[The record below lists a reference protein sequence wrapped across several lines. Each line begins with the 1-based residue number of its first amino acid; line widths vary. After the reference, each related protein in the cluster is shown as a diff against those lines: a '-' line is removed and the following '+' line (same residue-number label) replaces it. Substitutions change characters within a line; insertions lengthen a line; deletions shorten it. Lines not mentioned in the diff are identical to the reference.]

1 MKHFF
6 ILCVCIALTT
16 TCAWAQL
23 PAKPEDVKPLL
34 IGQKIPSV
42 QLKDTK
48 GQVVDT
54 KEALNKK
61 TILIFYRG
69 GWCPY
74 CTKQLA
80 GFHTIEKEV
89 QALGYQIVGVSPDSP
104 ESLAGT
110 VTKNELGYTLLS
122 DSQGILT
129 KAVGLAFQAPKNYEP
144 YLEKAS
150 NGANKEFLPV
160 PAVYV
165 LNEKQEIEFMYVSP
179 DFKKRLQPQ
188 MLLAV
193 LKGLQL

>member
-1 MKHFF
+1 MKHAF
-6 ILCVCIALTT
+6 ILFISALFLATQ
-16 TCAWAQL
+16 AWAQL

-42 QLKDTK
+42 QLKDAK
-48 GQVVDT
+48 GQTIDT
-54 KEALNKK
+54 QEVLNKK
-61 TILIFYRG
+61 TILVFYRG

-74 CTKQLA
+74 CTAQLA
-80 GFHTIEKEV
+80 GLHTIEKEA

-104 ESLAGT
+104 ESLAQT
-110 VTKNELGYTLLS
+110 VAKNELGYTVLS
-122 DSQGILT
+122 DSQGILA
-129 KAVGLAFQAPKNYEP
+129 KATGLAFQAPKNYEK
-144 YLEKAS
+144 YLDKAS
-150 NGANKEFLPV
+150 NGVNKDFLPV

-165 LNEKQEIEFMYVSP
+165 LNDKQEIEFMFVSP